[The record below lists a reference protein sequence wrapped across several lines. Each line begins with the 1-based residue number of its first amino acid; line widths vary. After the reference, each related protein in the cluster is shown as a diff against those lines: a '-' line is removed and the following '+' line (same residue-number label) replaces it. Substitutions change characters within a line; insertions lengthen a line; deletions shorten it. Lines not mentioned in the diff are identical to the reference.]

1 MPLLD
6 IATAHPC
13 SCFHNN
19 ILAVKSQIQFR
30 NKFVSGN
37 ERRLALSFSW
47 KSFCIGETVK
57 KFNLESVGVWR
68 GGLMIKAV
76 ATLESTCVTRKSE
89 EVKEYQ
95 NTWGMNIDSRN
106 FNSSMYEPRS
116 SSEDPTEVDE
126 REKLRRM
133 RISKANKG
141 NTPWNKGKKHS
152 PETRQRIR
160 ERTRIAMQ
168 DPKVKMKLAN
178 LGHAQSEET
187 RMRIGVGVRLGWE
200 KRREKLTLQETGFYE
215 WQNLIADTA
224 RRGVLGEE
232 ELQWDSYKVLNE
244 QLELE
249 WLQSVE
255 QRKRMSRPKGS
266 KRAPKSAEQ
275 RRKISEAISAKWA
288 DPAYRNRVCS
298 ALAKFHGI
306 PDVVER
312 KPRRKPSEGGQ
323 TRKRSPPKKKVN
335 EKDNL
340 SKPENENEILRI
352 RLKRNNTPL
361 YKDPLASSKL
371 EMLKNIRTQRAAA
384 ENKKIEAVA
393 RAKLLIAEAE
403 KAAAALEI
411 AAKSSPLAQ
420 ASLVE
425 TRMLIAEAIQSIESI
440 KQGDLVSDQYDSNF
454 QASSKLVPH
463 FEEDISAEIVS
474 PNLFDPRKV
483 NGDQSSWSSDIEAG
497 DVELDVLRDL
507 LNGNASMSYD
517 KGLLKI
523 GGKHLKTSS
532 DFPPI
537 ELNSMT
543 KHSNF
548 IKQLADDPKPIE
560 IDGLAQ
566 KLPNGLKFQSEN
578 AAPPKQV
585 TVTKKYIG
593 GRLVEV
599 AEEK

>member
-1 MPLLD
+1 
-6 IATAHPC
+6 
-13 SCFHNN
+13 
-19 ILAVKSQIQFR
+19 
-30 NKFVSGN
+30 
-37 ERRLALSFSW
+37 
-47 KSFCIGETVK
+47 
-57 KFNLESVGVWR
+57 
-68 GGLMIKAV
+68 
-76 ATLESTCVTRKSE
+76 
-89 EVKEYQ
+89 
-95 NTWGMNIDSRN
+95 
-106 FNSSMYEPRS
+106 
-116 SSEDPTEVDE
+116 
-126 REKLRRM
+126 
-133 RISKANKG
+133 
-141 NTPWNKGKKHS
+141 
-152 PETRQRIR
+152 
-160 ERTRIAMQ
+160 
-168 DPKVKMKLAN
+168 MKLAN

-200 KRREKLTLQETGFYE
+200 KRREKLILQETCYYE
-215 WQNLIADTA
+215 WLNLIADTA

-275 RRKISEAISAKWA
+275 RRKISEAISAKWT

-298 ALAKFHGI
+298 ALAKFYGI
-306 PDVVER
+306 PVGVER
-312 KPRRKPSEGGQ
+312 KPRRKPSEGSQ

-340 SKPENENEILRI
+340 LTPVNKSEILRN
-352 RLKRNNTPL
+352 RLKRNNSPL

-411 AAKSSPLAQ
+411 TAKNSPLAR

-440 KQGDLVSDQYDSNF
+440 RQGDLVSNQYDSNF
-454 QASSKLVPH
+454 QAPSKLVPH
-463 FEEDISAEIVS
+463 FEEDISAEIKS
-474 PNLFDPRKV
+474 PSHVDPRKV
-483 NGDQSSWSSDIEAG
+483 NGDQSSWSSDIEAR
-497 DVELDVLRDL
+497 DVELDVFQD
-507 LNGNASMSYD
+507 YD
-517 KGLLKI
+517 KDLLKI
-523 GGKHLKTSS
+523 GGKYLKLSS
-532 DFPPI
+532 DFPQ
-537 ELNSMT
+537 LNSMM

-548 IKQLADDPKPIE
+548 IKQIADDPKPNGIN
-560 IDGLAQ
+560 GLAQ

-585 TVTKKYIG
+585 TITKKYIC

-599 AEEK
+599 AEEN

>member
-1 MPLLD
+1 
-6 IATAHPC
+6 
-13 SCFHNN
+13 
-19 ILAVKSQIQFR
+19 
-30 NKFVSGN
+30 
-37 ERRLALSFSW
+37 
-47 KSFCIGETVK
+47 
-57 KFNLESVGVWR
+57 
-68 GGLMIKAV
+68 MIKAV

-89 EVKEYQ
+89 ELKEYQ
-95 NTWGMNIDSRN
+95 NTWGMDIDSRSS
-106 FNSSMYEPRS
+106 NSSMNEPQS

-160 ERTRIAMQ
+160 ERTRLAMQ

-200 KRREKLTLQETGFYE
+200 KRRKKLMLQETCYYE
-215 WQNLIADTA
+215 WQNLIADA
-224 RRGVLGEE
+224 SRKGVRGEE
-232 ELQWDSYKVLNE
+232 ELQWDSYKILNE
-244 QLELE
+244 QLEQE
-249 WLQSVE
+249 WLKSVE
-255 QRKRMSRPKGS
+255 QRKRIPRPKGS

-298 ALAKFHGI
+298 GLAKHYGI
-306 PDVVER
+306 PDGVER
-312 KPRRKPSEGGQ
+312 KPRRKPGDGGQ
-323 TRKRSPPKKKVN
+323 TRNRSPPKKKVN

-340 SKPENENEILRI
+340 SKRESKSEIERI
-352 RLKRNNTPL
+352 RLRRNNIPL

-371 EMLKNIRTQRAAA
+371 EMLKNIRAQRAAA

-403 KAAAALEI
+403 KAATALEI
-411 AAKSSPLAQ
+411 AAKNSPLAQ

-440 KQGDLVSDQYDSNF
+440 EKGDLVSDQYDSNF
-454 QASSKLVPH
+454 QASSKLAPH
-463 FEEDISAEIVS
+463 IEEDISAEIGS
-474 PNLFDPRKV
+474 PSHVDPRKV
-483 NGDQSSWSSDIEAG
+483 NGDQSSWSSDIEAV
-497 DVELDVLRDL
+497 DVELDVSPDF
-507 LNGNASMSYD
+507 LNGNTSMYFHNS
-517 KGLLKI
+517 LLKI
-523 GGKHLKTSS
+523 GRKYQKAPNG
-532 DFPPI
+532 FPPV
-537 ELNSMT
+537 ELNST
-543 KHSNF
+543 TEHSNF
-548 IKQLADDPKPIE
+548 TKQLANPKPID
-560 IDGLAQ
+560 IKGSAQ

-578 AAPPKQV
+578 AALPKQV
-585 TVTKKYIG
+585 TVTKKYIC

-599 AEEK
+599 AEEN